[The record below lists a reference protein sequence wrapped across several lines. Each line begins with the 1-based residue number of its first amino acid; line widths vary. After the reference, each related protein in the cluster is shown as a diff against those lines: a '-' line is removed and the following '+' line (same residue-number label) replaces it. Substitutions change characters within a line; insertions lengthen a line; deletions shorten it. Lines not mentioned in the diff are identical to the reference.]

1 MEQDR
6 PTLANIAKEF
16 STLGYW
22 KRARERKKSA
32 KTIWDVIFL
41 PIGFAAIGGY
51 SYVFT
56 KLFLWIHLFVYPA
69 DASHLDALTGGS
81 ITIAQALIFIVP
93 LFASVPLGFMTSNGL
108 MWLVP
113 WARRASEEKAKGV
126 KWATFRESQLALFRL
141 AQVFV
146 PVAVVCGIV
155 GALILGR

>member
-1 MEQDR
+1 
-6 PTLANIAKEF
+6 
-16 STLGYW
+16 
-22 KRARERKKSA
+22 
-32 KTIWDVIFL
+32 
-41 PIGFAAIGGY
+41 
-51 SYVFT
+51 
-56 KLFLWIHLFVYPA
+56 
-69 DASHLDALTGGS
+69 
-81 ITIAQALIFIVP
+81 
-93 LFASVPLGFMTSNGL
+93 MTSNGL